1 MGLPNYFDAGVSLYR
16 FWADSEISRFMI
28 HPLLSNKWLVD
39 TLGKIRVRR
48 QSLKQ
53 IKQLTGIP
61 WGRLGWL

>member
-1 MGLPNYFDAGVSLYR
+1 
-16 FWADSEISRFMI
+16 MI